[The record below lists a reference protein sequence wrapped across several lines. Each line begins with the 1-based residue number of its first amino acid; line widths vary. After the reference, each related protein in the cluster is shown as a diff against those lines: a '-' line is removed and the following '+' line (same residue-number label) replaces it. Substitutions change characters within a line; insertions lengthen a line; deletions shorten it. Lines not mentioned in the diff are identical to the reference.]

1 MMGDLLCQ
9 YGNFYSGCTRHFQ
22 HVCLQHV
29 MDHEQET
36 NKEIKVLQEMNIKR
50 GLSPNLGVDKLKKEQ
65 NRPSRI
71 MLKTL

>member
-1 MMGDLLCQ
+1 
-9 YGNFYSGCTRHFQ
+9 
-22 HVCLQHV
+22 